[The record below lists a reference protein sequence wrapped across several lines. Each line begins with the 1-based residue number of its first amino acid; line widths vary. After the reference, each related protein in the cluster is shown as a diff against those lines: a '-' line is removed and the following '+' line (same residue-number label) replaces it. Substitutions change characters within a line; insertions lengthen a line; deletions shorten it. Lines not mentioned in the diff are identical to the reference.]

1 MFSAIFES
9 LMFTRV
15 HVLCL
20 KCLYGKCVC
29 VLVYYVCSVCFA
41 DWSKVSTNSFVG
53 DLKFGCSPAAGYA
66 RLMEGRWESFKGA
79 RRGCTGAV
87 VTFARTVEPIP
98 VALRYD
104 YTQRRAPSLD
114 VL

>member
-1 MFSAIFES
+1 MP
-9 LMFTRV
+9 
-15 HVLCL
+15 
-20 KCLYGKCVC
+20 
-29 VLVYYVCSVCFA
+29 
-41 DWSKVSTNSFVG
+41 TNSFVG

-79 RRGCTGAV
+79 RRACTGAV

-104 YTQRRAPSLD
+104 CTV
-114 VL
+114 VLVLVLRVLAALETSHILYRSVVAL